1 MGEMP
6 VQCGAGAY
14 GDDVFLSLAVVFPY
28 MFPSRPAFVGV
39 QRVWKVLELN
49 V

>member
-6 VQCGAGAY
+6 FQWGAGAH
-14 GDDVFLSLAVVFPY
+14 GDDVFLSLTVVFPY
-28 MFPSRPAFVGV
+28 MFPSRPAFVGL